1 MNIFILSDN
10 RFPATHY
17 AENARYH
24 IDKHVVKMI
33 LESTQMLCTALAF
46 APYANIISPNLC
58 TSAPCRPLAP
68 GMRKHPCTAWTM
80 ANITNFNYLT
90 RLAIALCN
98 EHQYRYFMSAE
109 HEYTDWLKYLGQDL
123 DDLDITIAHSLPDNF
138 ATAVKNPEL
147 RSALRP
153 WADAVNIYR
162 RYYYQDKLPFAK
174 WTSRPIPH
182 WFGPWLEVDT
192 DTVKTS

>member
-33 LESTQMLCTALAF
+33 LESTQMLCTALSY
-46 APYANIISPNLC
+46 APYANLISSNLC
-58 TSAPCRPLAP
+58 ASAPCKPLAP
-68 GMRKHPCTAWTM
+68 GMRKHPCTEWTM
-80 ANITNFNYLT
+80 ANLTNFNYLT

-98 EHQYRYFMSAE
+98 EHQYRYPLSAD

-123 DDLDITIAHSLPDNF
+123 DELGFTIAHPLPEMF
-138 ATAVKNPEL
+138 ATAVKDPAL
-147 RSALRP
+147 RSSSRP
-153 WADAVNIYR
+153 WAHAVGIYR
-162 RYYYQDKLPFAK
+162 RYYFEDKLRFATWK
-174 WTSRPIPH
+174 DRSIPH
-182 WFGPWLEVDT
+182 WFGLT
-192 DTVKTS
+192 DTVKTA

>member
-33 LESTQMLCTALAF
+33 LESTQMLCTALSY
-46 APYANIISPNLC
+46 APYANLISPALR
-58 TSAPCRPLAP
+58 TSAPCKPLAP
-68 GMRKHPCTAWTM
+68 GMRKHPCTEWTM
-80 ANITNFNYLT
+80 KNLTYFNYLT

-98 EHQYRYFMSAE
+98 EHQYRYPLSAD

-123 DDLDITIAHSLPDNF
+123 DELEFTIAAPLPEMF
-138 ATAVKNPEL
+138 ATAVKDPEL
-147 RSALRP
+147 RSVARP
-153 WADAVNIYR
+153 WQDAVRIYR
-162 RYYYQDKLPFAK
+162 KYYYEDKLPFAAWK
-174 WTSRPIPH
+174 NRPIPY
-182 WFGPWLEVDT
+182 WFGASQPET
-192 DTVKTS
+192 PA